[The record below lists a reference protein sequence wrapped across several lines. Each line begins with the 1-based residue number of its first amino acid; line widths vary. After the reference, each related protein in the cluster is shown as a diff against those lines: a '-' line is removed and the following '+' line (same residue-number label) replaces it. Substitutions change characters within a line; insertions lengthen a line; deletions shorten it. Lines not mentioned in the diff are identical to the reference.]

1 MLGVSFIWNHH
12 SLIGVILFAVT
23 IFADTG
29 LSSVRKDFTR
39 MSVKLLFL
47 LYGILLWFI
56 FVTPSNVQRNKLSNA
71 DTTLYARTRNITPRK
86 TRSQQ
91 KYPLKHSEELKVVK
105 SGRLD
110 KLSGDTIVAEPRNV
124 QKPIAINSL
133 KRKVSSAEVHSRS
146 ISLLAKVF
154 GDLPRSDF
162 ADLKYRGSEEVKAQL
177 ERVFSEMPPDGFLP
191 SIKNPCWKYNMDMN
205 PDIPRTLEDL
215 FNGEGEEQ
223 LSLACLPFA
232 YVLGQPKCG
241 TSDLFERLKSHPD
254 IRSHKN
260 HIVLN
265 FFITLSNFTSF
276 HFVSFSFILFHFI
289 SFYFIPFN
297 PILSFSI
304 LFLFFYLIMIPSYWV
319 FNVPLIFLLY
329 YDPILLGLQCSFNL
343 STLSW
348 SHLTGSLMFL

>member
-1 MLGVSFIWNHH
+1 MRNYKLCGYIIQAITIMLGVSFIWNHH
-12 SLIGVILFAVT
+12 SLIGIILFAVT

-56 FVTPSNVQRNKLSNA
+56 FVTPSNVKQNKLSNA

-91 KYPLKHSEELKVVK
+91 KYPVKHSELKIVN

-110 KLSGDTIVAEPRNV
+110 KLSGDTIAAEPKNI
-124 QKPIAINSL
+124 QKPEVVNSL
-133 KRKVSSAEVHSRS
+133 RRKVSSAEVHSRS

-177 ERVFSEMPPDGFLP
+177 AQVFSEMPPDGFLP

-205 PDIPRTLEDL
+205 PDIPRTLQDL
-215 FNGEGEEQ
+215 FSSKEEEQ

-232 YVLGQPKCG
+232 YILGQPKCG
-241 TSDLFERLKSHPD
+241 TSDLFERLKGHPD
-254 IRSHKN
+254 IRY
-260 HIVLN
+260 
-265 FFITLSNFTSF
+265 LS
-276 HFVSFSFILFHFI
+276 
-289 SFYFIPFN
+289 
-297 PILSFSI
+297 
-304 LFLFFYLIMIPSYWV
+304 
-319 FNVPLIFLLY
+319 
-329 YDPILLGLQCSFNL
+329 
-343 STLSW
+343 
-348 SHLTGSLMFL
+348 

>member
-1 MLGVSFIWNHH
+1 MRNYKLCGYIIQAITIMLGVSFIWNHH
-12 SLIGVILFAVT
+12 SLIGIILFAVT

-56 FVTPSNVQRNKLSNA
+56 FVTPSNVKQNKLSNA

-91 KYPLKHSEELKVVK
+91 KYPVKHSELKVGN

-110 KLSGDTIVAEPRNV
+110 KLSGDTIAAEPKNI
-124 QKPIAINSL
+124 QKLEVISSL
-133 KRKVSSAEVHSRS
+133 RRKASSVEVHSRS

-177 ERVFSEMPPDGFLP
+177 AQVFSEMPPDGFLP
-191 SIKNPCWKYNMDMN
+191 SIKNPCWKYDMDMN

-215 FNGEGEEQ
+215 FTGKEEEQ

-232 YVLGQPKCG
+232 YILGQPKCG

-254 IRSHKN
+254 IRYHEN
-260 HIVLN
+260 LILLN
-265 FFITLSNFTSF
+265 FLTTLSNF
-276 HFVSFSFILFHFI
+276 L
-289 SFYFIPFN
+289 
-297 PILSFSI
+297 
-304 LFLFFYLIMIPSYWV
+304 
-319 FNVPLIFLLY
+319 
-329 YDPILLGLQCSFNL
+329 
-343 STLSW
+343 
-348 SHLTGSLMFL
+348 

>member
-1 MLGVSFIWNHH
+1 MRNYKLCGYIIQAITIMLGVSFIWNHH
-12 SLIGVILFAVT
+12 SLIGIILFAVT

-56 FVTPSNVQRNKLSNA
+56 FVTPSNVKQNKLSNA

-91 KYPLKHSEELKVVK
+91 KYPVKHSELKVGN

-110 KLSGDTIVAEPRNV
+110 KLSGDTIAAEPKNI
-124 QKPIAINSL
+124 QKLEVINSL
-133 KRKVSSAEVHSRS
+133 RRKASSVEVHSRS

-177 ERVFSEMPPDGFLP
+177 AQVFSEMPPDGFLP
-191 SIKNPCWKYNMDMN
+191 SIKNPCWKYDMDMN

-215 FNGEGEEQ
+215 FTGKEEEQ

-232 YVLGQPKCG
+232 YILGQPKCG

-254 IRSHKN
+254 IRYHEN
-260 HIVLN
+260 LILLN
-265 FFITLSNFTSF
+265 FLTTLSNF
-276 HFVSFSFILFHFI
+276 L
-289 SFYFIPFN
+289 
-297 PILSFSI
+297 
-304 LFLFFYLIMIPSYWV
+304 
-319 FNVPLIFLLY
+319 
-329 YDPILLGLQCSFNL
+329 
-343 STLSW
+343 
-348 SHLTGSLMFL
+348 

>member
-1 MLGVSFIWNHH
+1 MRNYKLCGYIIQAITIMLGVSFIWNHH
-12 SLIGVILFAVT
+12 SLIGIILFAVT

-56 FVTPSNVQRNKLSNA
+56 FVTPSNVKQNKLSNA

-91 KYPLKHSEELKVVK
+91 KYPVKHSELKVGN

-110 KLSGDTIVAEPRNV
+110 KLSGDTISAEPKNI
-124 QKPIAINSL
+124 QKLEVINSL
-133 KRKVSSAEVHSRS
+133 RRKASSEEVHSRS

-162 ADLKYRGSEEVKAQL
+162 ADLKYRGSEEVKTQLAQ
-177 ERVFSEMPPDGFLP
+177 VFSEMPPDGFLP
-191 SIKNPCWKYNMDMN
+191 SIKNPCWKYDMDMN

-215 FNGEGEEQ
+215 FTGKEEEQ

-232 YVLGQPKCG
+232 YILGQPKCG

-254 IRSHKN
+254 IRYHEN
-260 HIVLN
+260 LILLN
-265 FFITLSNFTSF
+265 FLTTLSNF
-276 HFVSFSFILFHFI
+276 L
-289 SFYFIPFN
+289 
-297 PILSFSI
+297 
-304 LFLFFYLIMIPSYWV
+304 
-319 FNVPLIFLLY
+319 
-329 YDPILLGLQCSFNL
+329 
-343 STLSW
+343 
-348 SHLTGSLMFL
+348 

>member
-1 MLGVSFIWNHH
+1 MRNYKLCGYIIQAITIMLGVSFIWNHH
-12 SLIGVILFAVT
+12 SLIGIILFAVT

-56 FVTPSNVQRNKLSNA
+56 FVTPSNVKQNKLSNA

-91 KYPLKHSEELKVVK
+91 KYPVKHSELKVGN

-110 KLSGDTIVAEPRNV
+110 KLSGDTIAAEPKNI
-124 QKPIAINSL
+124 QKLEVINSL
-133 KRKVSSAEVHSRS
+133 RRKASSEEVHSRS

-162 ADLKYRGSEEVKAQL
+162 ADLKYRGSEEVKTQLAQ
-177 ERVFSEMPPDGFLP
+177 VFSEMPPDGFLP
-191 SIKNPCWKYNMDMN
+191 SIKNPCWKYDMDMN

-215 FNGEGEEQ
+215 FTGKEEEQ

-232 YVLGQPKCG
+232 YILGQPKCG

-254 IRSHKN
+254 IRYHEN
-260 HIVLN
+260 LILLN
-265 FFITLSNFTSF
+265 FLTTLSNF
-276 HFVSFSFILFHFI
+276 L
-289 SFYFIPFN
+289 
-297 PILSFSI
+297 
-304 LFLFFYLIMIPSYWV
+304 
-319 FNVPLIFLLY
+319 
-329 YDPILLGLQCSFNL
+329 
-343 STLSW
+343 
-348 SHLTGSLMFL
+348 